1 MSDDLI
7 YVEPRQE
14 AIVQLDETSI
24 CCPTVPEAYIAWAQ
38 LELDEKER
46 AVIQVGDDSYDIKSI
61 RRLRYEQPV
70 AEAA

>member
-14 AIVQLDETSI
+14 ATVQLDDVSI
-24 CCPTVPEAYIAWAQ
+24 CCNSVPEAYIAWAQ

-46 AVIQVGDDSYDIKSI
+46 ATIQVGEDNYGIRAI
-61 RRLRYEQPV
+61 RRFRYEPI